1 MQRRSFLRN
10 AACVGAC
17 ASLLAPVSR
26 VFAAAPAP
34 EVSMRLDRV
43 GDCSQ
48 PVATGAQLQLRVA
61 PRVLQAQREPLRV
74 RAWFATD
81 AGAQAFDLA
90 SFGATGAS
98 QRLRLPVDPRRL
110 IGFEAANGRVHDDCI
125 ATAACAA
132 STGMGSALSA
142 GRYCLTLCRDGV
154 EIAAVDLDVGAVAA

>member
-17 ASLLAPVSR
+17 ASLLAPAAR
-26 VFAAAPAP
+26 VLASAPAAT
-34 EVSMRLDRV
+34 VSMRLDRV
-43 GDCSQ
+43 AGCSQ
-48 PVATGAQLQLRVA
+48 PVATGAGLQLRVA
-61 PRVLQAQREPLRV
+61 PRALVAQREPLRV

-90 SFGATGAS
+90 SFGANGAS

-110 IGFEAANGRVHDDCI
+110 IGFEAANGRVHDDCV

-132 STGMGSALSA
+132 SAGSGSVLSA
-142 GRYCLTLCRDGV
+142 GSYCLTLSRDGFD
-154 EIAAVDLDVGAVAA
+154 IAVIDIDVGAVAA